1 MTFYILL
8 ALVNG
13 FCIAT
18 SRIWNGQLA
27 NYCGAFK
34 ASYVNHITGFLFL
47 STMLILFFEPP
58 QLANGSNLTV
68 YVGGFIGAFYVA
80 INSLV
85 MSHLGSTSTIVLVIS
100 GQMCFGLLLDSSTN
114 SPSEL
119 IIKVLGVA
127 SIVIGVYLK
136 QLIQHK
142 RTILASQVELRD

>member
-1 MTFYILL
+1 MTLYILL
-8 ALVNG
+8 ALFNG

-47 STMLILFFEPP
+47 SIVMVLLLEPP
-58 QLANGSNLTV
+58 ELSNGSNMIV

-85 MSHLGSTSTIVLVIS
+85 MSHLGSTNTMVLVIG

-114 SPSEL
+114 SPCEL
-119 IIKVLGVA
+119 IIKVLGVI

-136 QLIQHK
+136 QTIQHK
-142 RTILASQVELRD
+142 CTNLAP

>member
-1 MTFYILL
+1 MTLYILL
-8 ALVNG
+8 ALFNG

-18 SRIWNGQLA
+18 SRILNGQLA
-27 NYCGAFK
+27 NYRGALK
-34 ASYVNHITGFLFL
+34 ASYVNHITGFLCL
-47 STMLILFFEPP
+47 SIVMLLLFEPP
-58 QLANGSNLTV
+58 QLSNNANMSI

-85 MSHLGSTSTIVLVIS
+85 MSHLGSTNTMVLVIS

-119 IIKVLGVA
+119 IMKVLGVA

-136 QLIQHK
+136 QIIQHK
-142 RTILASQVELRD
+142 RTSLVS